1 VAADARIITPTYTTG
16 DVVVADY
23 DVVRDYGAD
32 NTGAD
37 DAADD
42 IQQALNDCYSNGGGT
57 VWMPAGTYKVTATI
71 RILPFCTLR
80 GDWQDP
86 DRGTDYGTI
95 IRAEV
100 VPGADPLFLVGGSAG
115 AMGLTVY
122 YPNQRAADLIEY
134 GWAFEIRGYGDDLG
148 TAQGNYNYHASS
160 IVNVTLLNAYRGIG
174 VNAPPYEQSVHE
186 LSRVDNVKGTVLYRG
201 LDARNCADVGIWRAI
216 TFNNRYW
223 AEAPAAYNPP
233 PRATLD
239 SWTRA
244 NGEAFVLADVE
255 WDNFY
260 GLSASDYNVGI
271 HVVAGARI
279 SFAGQLAWVEI
290 RNTNVAVHAD
300 AHAIDDRTSTWG
312 MSFLRSV
319 LEGSDDAV
327 RNNATGYIHITDS
340 AVTGGIGGAY
350 SDRVSLDN
358 PGTSPTAYTEIGA
371 PPKPTRAAL
380 YDVSKA
386 PYNAPATLGALPAN
400 DATGAIQRALTDAG
414 GAGGGVVYLPAG
426 WYRISTHLTVPANVE
441 LRGASSVMHRSQDGL
456 SHGTVLFAYEGEGTG
471 EPDTAVALVTLDGAT
486 AGVRGLRVFYPNNP
500 FDTADSYKVYPY
512 AIRINGVDDAY
523 VVNVAIENGYRGI
536 VAEAG
541 SDRHVIKNVVG
552 ATTHGFVRIGA
563 SSEGWIEHCHSNIN
577 FWPRNGYGI
586 SPWLEEGSD
595 VFWHSLLT
603 TRKNN
608 DRLIQVDDASNE
620 HVLNNFSYGAY
631 HGVHATDATVEVV
644 NIGTDNLG
652 GYTVLGQGDADV
664 DVMNSMRYNGKGN
677 TRGVTSGY
685 NALHL

>member
-1 VAADARIITPTYTTG
+1 
-16 DVVVADY
+16 
-23 DVVRDYGAD
+23 
-32 NTGAD
+32 
-37 DAADD
+37 
-42 IQQALNDCYSNGGGT
+42 
-57 VWMPAGTYKVTATI
+57 
-71 RILPFCTLR
+71 
-80 GDWQDP
+80 
-86 DRGTDYGTI
+86 
-95 IRAEV
+95 
-100 VPGADPLFLVGGSAG
+100 
-115 AMGLTVY
+115 
-122 YPNQRAADLIEY
+122 
-134 GWAFEIRGYGDDLG
+134 
-148 TAQGNYNYHASS
+148 
-160 IVNVTLLNAYRGIG
+160 
-174 VNAPPYEQSVHE
+174 
-186 LSRVDNVKGTVLYRG
+186 
-201 LDARNCADVGIWRAI
+201 
-216 TFNNRYW
+216 
-223 AEAPAAYNPP
+223 
-233 PRATLD
+233 
-239 SWTRA
+239 
-244 NGEAFVLADVE
+244 
-255 WDNFY
+255 
-260 GLSASDYNVGI
+260 
-271 HVVAGARI
+271 
-279 SFAGQLAWVEI
+279 
-290 RNTNVAVHAD
+290 
-300 AHAIDDRTSTWG
+300 
-312 MSFLRSV
+312 MSYLRSV

-563 SSEGWIEHCHSNIN
+563 SSDRHFERGCQHA
-577 FWPRNGYGI
+577 
-586 SPWLEEGSD
+586 EES
-595 VFWHSLLT
+595 
-603 TRKNN
+603 
-608 DRLIQVDDASNE
+608 
-620 HVLNNFSYGAY
+620 
-631 HGVHATDATVEVV
+631 
-644 NIGTDNLG
+644 
-652 GYTVLGQGDADV
+652 
-664 DVMNSMRYNGKGN
+664 
-677 TRGVTSGY
+677 
-685 NALHL
+685 